1 MTGTWNTALKDII
14 PALTGCRACPDA
26 KRVAYGANAYCV
38 RSHSREELRFC
49 LPLLITDTASGTAC
63 PDTRGQDGAVWAALE
78 HIKAQV
84 PRIAALGAIGGRGTR
99 HPRHCIA
106 HTEPSTLICTP
117 DGMGEALWKPDR
129 NNYLDKI
136 GLHILVRGAL
146 PYPGPPT
153 IPAQHEVREKF
164 RALCDAIGDAEASVS
179 PRQVETAVL
188 TAIDQRFLRQRL
200 PGEGVITFIADGSLM
215 ARKETEVRNHYRI
228 AGPKEG
234 VHIPFVCPESL
245 TPAEFDCEGSGGSI
259 TGFAIR
265 RREAVAI
272 IGSNAEGKTTII
284 HAILAGVDDHAPGDG
299 REGIV
304 TRRGI
309 ERIAAGAYQ
318 LKGADVSLFFRSLPP
333 GVNGTPKMAYGAG
346 SGSLVMAY
354 ECVRAC
360 ARGAPAILFD
370 EDTAANNLLIPS
382 SFQTEDVTPLSEVL
396 RTNREALGDTALI
409 FAAGSS
415 DMLVARADAIIR
427 LKDHAADAMPP
438 EEFRAHLQD
447 HLRQMLASLHEE
459 KERNSGPNPP

>member
-1 MTGTWNTALKDII
+1 MTDTWNTALKTII
-14 PALTGCRACPDA
+14 PALAGCSACPDTGHIS
-26 KRVAYGANAYCV
+26 YGTNAYCV
-38 RSHSREELRFC
+38 RSHNREELRFC
-49 LPLLITDTASGTAC
+49 IPLLIADTAAGTAC
-63 PDTRGQDGAVWAALE
+63 PDERGQDGAVWAALE

-84 PRIAALGAIGGRGTR
+84 PRVPALAPVGGRGTR

-106 HTEPSTLICTP
+106 HTEPCTLICTP

-129 NNYLDKI
+129 NNYLDDK

-146 PYPGPPT
+146 PYPGPPAV
-153 IPAQHEVREKF
+153 PAQHEVREAL
-164 RALCDAIGDAEASVS
+164 RALCCVIGEGEGTL
-179 PRQVETAVL
+179 PPHQVEQAVL
-188 TAIDQRFLRQRL
+188 TSVDQKALRRRL
-200 PGEGVITFIADGSLM
+200 PEEGVITFIADGSLM

-234 VHIPFVCPESL
+234 VHIPFVCPETL
-245 TPAEFDCEGSGGSI
+245 TPTEFDCEGSGGSI
-259 TGFAIR
+259 SGFAIR

-284 HAILAGVDDHAPGDG
+284 HGILSGVDDHAPGDG

-309 ERIAAGAYQ
+309 ERIAAGAYG
-318 LKGADVSLFFRSLPP
+318 LMGADVSLFFRSLPP
-333 GVNGTPKMAYGAG
+333 GVNGTPQRAYGAG

-360 ARGAPAILFD
+360 SRGAPAILFD

-382 SFQTEDVTPLSEVL
+382 SFQTEDVVPLSEVL
-396 RTNREALGDTALI
+396 HHNREALGDTALI

-427 LKDHAADAMPP
+427 LRDHTADAIPP
-438 EEFRAHLQD
+438 EQFREHLQD
-447 HLRQMLASLHEE
+447 HLRQMLASLN
-459 KERNSGPNPP
+459 K

>member
-1 MTGTWNTALKDII
+1 MTETWNAALKDML
-14 PALTGCRACPDA
+14 PALTECRACPDTA
-26 KRVAYGANAYCV
+26 HISYGANAYCV

-49 LPLLITDTASGTAC
+49 LPLLIRDTAAGNAC
-63 PDTRGQDGAVWAALE
+63 PDSTVQDGAVWAALE

-84 PRIAALGAIGGRGTR
+84 PRIPALGPIGGRGTR
-99 HPRHCIA
+99 HPRHCIT
-106 HTEPSTLICTP
+106 HTEPCTLICTP

-129 NNYLDKI
+129 NNYLDEN
-136 GLHILVRGAL
+136 GLHILVKGAL

-153 IPAQHEVREKF
+153 VPAQHEVRENL
-164 RALCDAIGDAEASVS
+164 RALCDATGDAEASVP

-188 TAIDQRFLRQRL
+188 TSVDQKSLRRRL
-200 PGEGVITFIADGSLM
+200 PEVGVITFIADGSLM

-234 VHIPFVCPESL
+234 VHIPFVCPETL
-245 TPAEFDCEGSGGSI
+245 TPTEFDCEGSGGSV
-259 TGFAIR
+259 TGFAIH

-284 HAILAGVDDHAPGDG
+284 HGILAGVDDHAPGDG

-309 ERIAAGAYQ
+309 ERIAAGSYG
-318 LKGADVSLFFRSLPP
+318 LKGADVSLFFKSLPP
-333 GVNGTPKMAYGAG
+333 GVNGTPQRASGAG

-354 ECVRAC
+354 ECIRAC
-360 ARGAPAILFD
+360 SRGAPAILFD

-396 RTNREALGDTALI
+396 HTNREALGDTALI

-427 LKDHAADAMPP
+427 LKDHVADAIPP
-438 EEFRAHLQD
+438 KEFRAHLQD
-447 HLRQMLASLHEE
+447 HLREMLLSLRE
-459 KERNSGPNPP
+459 

>member
-1 MTGTWNTALKDII
+1 MTETWNAALKAII
-14 PALTGCRACPDA
+14 PTLTGCRAGPDM
-26 KRVAYGANAYCV
+26 KHITYGANAYCV
-38 RSHSREELRFC
+38 RSHSRDELRFC
-49 LPLLITDTASGTAC
+49 LPLLVTESVSKTAC
-63 PDTRGQDGAVWAALE
+63 PDSRGQDGAVWAALE
-78 HIKAQV
+78 HIKTQV
-84 PRIAALGAIGGRGTR
+84 PRIPALAPVGGRGTR

-106 HTEPSTLICTP
+106 HTEPCTLICTP

-129 NNYLDKI
+129 NNFLDAF

-153 IPAQHEVREKF
+153 VPAQHDVREKL
-164 RALCDAIGDAEASVS
+164 RDLCDAIGDAEASVS

-188 TAIDQRFLRQRL
+188 TAIDQKSLRQRL
-200 PGEGVITFIADGSLM
+200 PEEGIITFIADGSLM

-234 VHIPFVCPESL
+234 VHIPFFCPETL
-245 TPAEFDCEGSGGSI
+245 TPAEFDCEGSGGSL

-284 HAILAGVDDHAPGDG
+284 HGILSGVDDHAPGDG

-309 ERIAAGAYQ
+309 ERIAAGAYG
-318 LKGADVSLFFRSLPP
+318 LKGADVSLFFKSLPP

-360 ARGAPAILFD
+360 ARKAPAILFD

-396 RTNREALGDTALI
+396 HHNREALGETALI

-415 DMLVARADAIIR
+415 DMLVARADVIIR
-427 LKDHAADAMPP
+427 LKDHAADAVPP
-438 EEFRAHLQD
+438 QEFRAHLQD
-447 HLRQMLASLHEE
+447 HLREMLASLNEE
-459 KERNSGPNPP
+459 KGTPRI

>member
-1 MTGTWNTALKDII
+1 MTETWNAALKEIL
-14 PALTGCRACPDA
+14 PALKECRAAPDML
-26 KRVAYGANAYCV
+26 RITYGANAYCI

-49 LPLLITDTASGTAC
+49 FPLLIPDTAVGNAC
-63 PDTRGQDGAVWAALE
+63 PDSRGQDGAVWAALE
-78 HIKAQV
+78 HIKSQV
-84 PRIAALGAIGGRGTR
+84 PRIPALAPVGGRGTR

-106 HTEPSTLICTP
+106 HTEPNTLICTP
-117 DGMGEALWKPDR
+117 DGMGEALWKP
-129 NNYLDKI
+129 NMHNLLDKI
-136 GLHILVRGAL
+136 GLHIQVRGAL
-146 PYPGPPT
+146 PYPGPPSG
-153 IPAQHEVREKF
+153 PAQHEVQEALRI
-164 RALCDAIGDAEASVS
+164 LCDAIGDAEASVP
-179 PRQVETAVL
+179 PRDVETAVF
-188 TAIDQRFLRQRL
+188 TSIDQKSLRRRL
-200 PGEGVITFIADGSLM
+200 PEEGVITFIADGSLM

-234 VHIPFVCPESL
+234 IHIPFVCPENL
-245 TPAEFDCEGSGGSI
+245 TPTEFDCEGSGGSI

-284 HAILAGVDDHAPGDG
+284 HGILSGVDDHAPGDG

-309 ERIAAGAYQ
+309 ERIAAGAYG
-318 LKGADVSLFFRSLPP
+318 LKGADVSLFFKSLPP
-333 GVNGTPKMAYGAG
+333 GVNGTPKSAHGAG

-354 ECVRAC
+354 ECIRAC
-360 ARGAPAILFD
+360 TRKAPAILFD

-396 RTNREALGDTALI
+396 HHNREALGDTALI

-427 LKDHAADAMPP
+427 LKNHTVDAIPP
-438 EEFRAHLQD
+438 GEFRSNLQN
-447 HLRQMLASLHEE
+447 HLRDMLASLNE
-459 KERNSGPNPP
+459 